1 MTHTVY
7 LGLGS
12 NLGDRLLNVK
22 AACSALASYVCIF
35 SASPVYETAPWG
47 YTDQPAFLNQV
58 LGVDTGLSPL
68 ELMAALKQVEADL
81 GRISSFRYGPRL
93 IDLDILFYDDL
104 VLETPGLVI
113 PHPRL
118 AERAFVLVPL
128 ADLAPGLRHPALGKT
143 VRELLAAIDPS
154 DVRFFLKGV
163 I

>member
-1 MTHTVY
+1 MAHTVY

-12 NLGDRLLNVK
+12 NLGDRLVNLQ
-22 AACSALASYVCIF
+22 AACSALTPYACIF

-58 LGVDTGLSPL
+58 LGVETDLSPV
-68 ELMAALKQVEADL
+68 ELMATLKQVEADL

-104 VLETPGLVI
+104 VLVTPGLVI

-128 ADLAPGLRHPALGKT
+128 AGLAPGLRHPVIGKT
-143 VRELLAAIDPS
+143 VSELLASVDAS
-154 DVRFFLKGV
+154 EVRTFN
-163 I
+163 